1 MDAPQILRHMVASSG
16 KSYRQIARELGRSES
31 FISATIAQGS
41 CPRLDTFAGIA
52 KACGYPNAVSVDNFE
67 DLDKE
72 LLVSYSNGYGPY
84 VLPIGFKYITYEMFT
99 DTLTEGSKKR
109 IISTLQNI

>member
-1 MDAPQILRHMVASSG
+1 MDAPEILRHMVASSG

-52 KACGYPNAVSVDNFE
+52 KACGYELVLRSE
-67 DLDKE
+67 SEQLDLVPWGENDFAENVFPAK
-72 LLVSYSNGYGPY
+72 S
-84 VLPIGFKYITYEMFT
+84 
-99 DTLTEGSKKR
+99 
-109 IISTLQNI
+109 

>member
-52 KACGYPNAVSVDNFE
+52 KACGYELVLSSE
-67 DLDKE
+67 SEQLDLVPWGENDFAAD
-72 LLVSYSNGYGPY
+72 VFPANS
-84 VLPIGFKYITYEMFT
+84 
-99 DTLTEGSKKR
+99 
-109 IISTLQNI
+109 